1 MPQSHEKLADSLD
14 ALRRLQ
20 KSGRR
25 VFQSQELSRANRERL
40 LKNGFLQEVMKGW
53 LISANPGERTGDTT
67 PWFASFWEF
76 CVRYSKERFGDQ
88 WHLSPEQSLLLHAGH
103 TVIPKQ
109 VIVYSSKGTNNTVN
123 LLYDTSIYDLK
134 QAEMPPKDDVEDLD
148 GLRVFSAAA
157 ALLKV
162 PDNFYQ
168 RYPIEAQVILT
179 RVRDPSDLLRRL
191 LAGGHSVVAG
201 RLAGALRRIGKG
213 SISDEIRSRMKAAD
227 FDVRETDPFEP
238 EHRFA
243 EIRCNAAPIVGRL
256 QALWA
261 AHRQA
266 VIDIFPASPGLPKDQ
281 ETYLRAVEEV
291 YKTDAYHSLSIE
303 GYRVSPELI
312 ERVRADSWNRDQLAS
327 DQEERNA
334 LAARGYWQAFQL
346 VRDDVGKVIA
356 GADVGPLVSEDHR
369 TWYRALFQPSVA
381 AGIIKAEALAGYRND
396 AVFIRNSSQIPPRW
410 EAVHDAMPTLFDLI
424 GREEEPSVR
433 AVLGHWLFGYIHPYP
448 DGNGRTARFLM
459 NVLLASGGYP
469 WTVIRVD
476 DRKNYMEGLEAASV
490 GNDIKPFAT
499 LLAQQVRRAETRP
512 DNIAESERAS
522 VHVAK
527 A

>member
-1 MPQSHEKLADSLD
+1 MV
-14 ALRRLQ
+14 RI
-20 KSGRR
+20 
-25 VFQSQELSRANRERL
+25 
-40 LKNGFLQEVMKGW
+40 FL
-53 LISANPGERTGDTT
+53 
-67 PWFASFWEF
+67 EF
-76 CVRYSKERFGDQ
+76 CARYSEERFDDQ

-103 TVIPKQ
+103 MVIPKQ
-109 VIVYSSKGTNNTVN
+109 VIIDSPKGTNNTVN
-123 LLYDTSIYDLK
+123 LLYGTSIYDLK
-134 QAEMPPKDDVEDLD
+134 QAEMPPKGDVEDLD
-148 GLRVFSAAA
+148 GLRVLSPWA
-157 ALLKV
+157 ALIKV

-168 RYPIEAQVILT
+168 RYPIEAQIILA

-191 LAGGHSVVAG
+191 LAGGHSAVAG
-201 RLAGALRRIGKG
+201 RLAGALRRVGKA
-213 SISDEIRSRMKAAD
+213 SIAEEIRSTMKAAD

-243 EIRCNAAPIVGRL
+243 EIRPDAAPIVSRL

-266 VIDIFPASPGLPKDQ
+266 ILDIFPPAPSLPKDQ
-281 ETYLRAVEEV
+281 KTYLRAVEEV

-303 GYRVSPELI
+303 GYRVSLELI
-312 ERVRADSWNRDQLAS
+312 ERVRSGNWNLDQLGG

-356 GADVGPLVSEDHR
+356 GADVGPLVSEGHR
-369 TWYRALFQPSVA
+369 AWYRELFQPSVA

-396 AVFIRNSSQIPPRW
+396 AVFIRNSIHVPPRW
-410 EAVHDAMPTLFDLI
+410 EAVRDAMPALFDLI
-424 GREEEPSVR
+424 GSEREASVR

-476 DRKNYMEGLEAASV
+476 DRKRYMEGLEAASV

-499 LLAQQVRRAETRP
+499 FLAEQVKRTLRAAR
-512 DNIAESERAS
+512 
-522 VHVAK
+522 
-527 A
+527 